1 MLGLGKVFSRHL
13 WYLPWMHTWHLN
25 IYGVYPILQS
35 TDVNLQSTDV
45 NPESTD
51 VNPESTD
58 VNPES
63 TYVNPES
70 TLVNM
75 VVIKL
80 VNQQIRK

>member
-1 MLGLGKVFSRHL
+1 MFA
-13 WYLPWMHTWHLN
+13 
-25 IYGVYPILQS
+25 IYRGYICGILINGVYPI
-35 TDVNLQSTDV
+35 LQSTDV

-63 TYVNPES
+63 TDVNLESTYVTPES

-80 VNQQIRK
+80 VN